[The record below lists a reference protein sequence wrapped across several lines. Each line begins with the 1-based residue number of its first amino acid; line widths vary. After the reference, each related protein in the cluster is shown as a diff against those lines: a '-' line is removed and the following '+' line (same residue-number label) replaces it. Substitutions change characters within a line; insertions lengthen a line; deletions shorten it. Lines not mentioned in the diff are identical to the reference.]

1 MIAFLDAYQ
10 NKLLKRQSYLHFF
23 SSKIPG
29 LCRPHEGFGVK
40 APLDMHALKEKS
52 YLDQRGAQSAVL
64 VLRSGKPALQHSPSV
79 SAYLRT

>member
-1 MIAFLDAYQ
+1 
-10 NKLLKRQSYLHFF
+10 
-23 SSKIPG
+23 
-29 LCRPHEGFGVK
+29 
-40 APLDMHALKEKS
+40 MHALKEKS